1 MFLGNQNKKQQTMQC
16 ESKVKYIKLIILIYA
31 RIGTLFDCAIIGG
44 GPAGLNAALI
54 LGRARRNVIL
64 LDNNTPRNAI
74 TQESHGFITRDG
86 IKPKEFRE
94 IAHKE
99 LGRYPSVIFAKREVT
114 SVIKNNSNDGLSF
127 ELLTSENDERYQSK
141 TIIIATGLKDV
152 LPNIENISDYYGK
165 SLFHCPYCDGYELG
179 DKPLVVIIGE
189 QVQGTYNFIQTT
201 YNWSKDLIVCTNG
214 EAFQNSAQKTLL
226 ENKGIKIIEHKIKN
240 FEGKNGQIEKIVFEN
255 GESVLRKGGFVAPQ
269 PVQASGFGKQLGCK
283 YNPLGGIIVDLFG
296 RTNIQGVYAAGDASV
311 ITPAQ
316 LIIAAAEGVRAAA
329 GVNNDLTQKEF
340 LG

>member
-1 MFLGNQNKKQQTMQC
+1 MYLKSNK
-16 ESKVKYIKLIILIYA
+16 YA
-31 RIGTLFDCAIIGG
+31 IDCAIIGG

-64 LDNNTPRNAI
+64 LDNNNPRNAV

-99 LGRYPSVIFAKREVT
+99 ISRYPSVTYTKREVT
-114 SVIKNNSNDGLSF
+114 SVIKNDKNNNNELSF
-127 ELLTSENDERYQSK
+127 DLVTSENVQYQSK
-141 TIIIATGLKDV
+141 TIIISTGLKDV

-165 SLFHCPYCDGYELG
+165 SLFHCPYCDGWELR

-189 QVQGTYNFIQTT
+189 QIQGFHFIQTI
-201 YNWSKDLIVCTNG
+201 YNWSKDLIVCTNNG
-214 EAFQNSAQKTLL
+214 EAFQNSDQKSLL
-226 ENKGIKIIEHKIKN
+226 QNKGIKIIESKIKS
-240 FEGKNGQIEKIVFEN
+240 FVGTNGQIEKIIFEN
-255 GESVLRKGGFVAPQ
+255 GESVLRKGGFVMPQ
-269 PVQASGFGKQLGCK
+269 LIQASDFGKQLGSQ
-283 YNPLGGIIVDLFG
+283 YNPLGGIVVDSFG

-311 ITPAQ
+311 IAPAQ

-329 GVNNDLTQKEF
+329 GVNTDLTQKEF
-340 LG
+340 LE

>member
-1 MFLGNQNKKQQTMQC
+1 MF
-16 ESKVKYIKLIILIYA
+16 
-31 RIGTLFDCAIIGG
+31 
-44 GPAGLNAALI
+44 
-54 LGRARRNVIL
+54 
-64 LDNNTPRNAI
+64 DNNNPRNAV

-99 LGRYPSVIFAKREVT
+99 LGRYPSVTYAKREVT
-114 SVIKNNSNDGLSF
+114 SVIKNDNEQLF
-127 ELLTSENDERYQSK
+127 EFVTSENDERYQSK

-152 LPNIENISDYYGK
+152 LPSIDNISDYYGK
-165 SLFHCPYCDGYELG
+165 SLFHCPYCDGYELR

-214 EAFQNSAQKTLL
+214 KDLQNSDQKDLL
-226 ENKGIKIIEHKIKN
+226 KNKGIKIIENKIKN
-240 FEGKNGQIEKIVFEN
+240 FDGKNGQIEKIVFEN
-255 GESVLRKGGFVAPQ
+255 GESTSRKGGFVMPQ
-269 PVQASGFGKQLGCK
+269 LIQASDFGKQLGCQ
-283 YNPLGGIIVDLFG
+283 YNPLGGIVVDSFG

-311 ITPAQ
+311 ISPAQ
-316 LIIAAAEGVRAAA
+316 LIIAAADGVRAAA

>member
-1 MFLGNQNKKQQTMQC
+1 
-16 ESKVKYIKLIILIYA
+16 
-31 RIGTLFDCAIIGG
+31 
-44 GPAGLNAALI
+44 
-54 LGRARRNVIL
+54 L
-64 LDNNTPRNAI
+64 LDNNTPRNAV

-99 LGRYPSVIFAKREVT
+99 LGRYPSILYAKREVT
-114 SVIKNNSNDGLSF
+114 SVIKNNKNDKPSF

-165 SLFHCPYCDGYELG
+165 SLFHCPYCDGHELR

-189 QVQGTYNFIQTT
+189 QVQGFHFIQTI

-214 EAFQNSAQKTLL
+214 EAFQNSAQKDFLQ
-226 ENKGIKIIEHKIKN
+226 NKGIKIIEHKIKN

-255 GESVLRKGGFVAPQ
+255 GESVLRKGGFVMPQ
-269 PVQASGFGKQLGCK
+269 LIQASDFGKQLGCQ
-283 YNPLGGIIVDLFG
+283 YNPLGGIVVDSFG
-296 RTNIQGVYAAGDASV
+296 RTNTQGVYAAGDASV

-329 GVNNDLTQKEF
+329 GVNTDLTQREF
-340 LG
+340 LE